1 MEKYLHYGQEVI
13 FTTNTKEY
21 EIILAGNGVSF
32 ESLPILSKDWRAL
45 KYNDKYA
52 VCQTHNT
59 LDGLWENVFVFTRM
73 PDDLCLDTL
82 IQDVL
87 GQKEGAEPL
96 KMRSKAK
103 KLIAEAEVVTQ
114 EQYANADITEELMM
128 DPKEK
133 YSRSL
138 EDTAFYIQSNYAY
151 SRKYFELLPH
161 EDVDAEYWH
170 DLIEKFV

>member
-21 EIILAGNGVSF
+21 EIILTENGVPF

-73 PDDLCLDTL
+73 PDDLCLDAL

-87 GQKEGAEPL
+87 EQKEGAEPL

-103 KLIAEAEVVTQ
+103 KLITEAEIAAQ
-114 EQYANADITEELMM
+114 EQYADVDIFEEFTMTTG
-128 DPKEK
+128 EK
-133 YSRSL
+133 YNRSL
-138 EDTAFYIQSNYAY
+138 ENTAFYIQSNYAY
-151 SRKYFELLPH
+151 SRKYFELLSH
-161 EDVDAEYWH
+161 EDVDKKYWH
-170 DLIEKFV
+170 DLIGKFV